1 MEVTKKNVGDVTV
14 LEIVGRLDSDASRD
28 LESAV
33 TDLLSTGITRML
45 MDFGQVDYIN
55 SSGLRVLLMALQQL
69 KKKGGR
75 LHLCD
80 IKDYMSEVFEI
91 SGYNEIF
98 PIYPSQNQALAAFPG
113 NS

>member
-1 MEVTKKNVGDVTV
+1 MEFSNKKVGDVAV
-14 LEIVGRLDSDASRD
+14 LEIVGRLDSEASRD
-28 LESAV
+28 LETAV
-33 TDLLSTGITRML
+33 VDLIASGITKML

-69 KKKGGR
+69 KRNGGR

-80 IKDYMSEVFEI
+80 IKDYMGEVFEI

-98 PIYPSQNQALAAFPG
+98 PIYSSQNEALSAFSG

>member
-1 MEVTKKNVGDVTV
+1 MQVAKKVVGDVAV
-14 LEIVGRLDSDASRD
+14 LEIVGRLDSDGTKN
-28 LESAV
+28 LEDAV
-33 TDLLSTGITRML
+33 LEVISSGVSRML

-69 KKKGGR
+69 KKNGGR

-80 IKDYMSEVFEI
+80 IKDYMNEVFEI

-98 PIYPSQNQALAAFPG
+98 PIYPSQAEALSAFPG
-113 NS
+113 K